1 MLSYFHLFSALVWTG
16 ENDSGRTCYVWARI
30 FLKTRGKN
38 LSVLKNIRIRVH
50 ARPSKEIDNFA
61 RVVHFLVHFFAVT
74 ARLPCKLTR
83 LRLSPPRRPLC
94 VVGITLT
101 QVSTSRSKEETISY
115 NIESKKGQINP

>member
-1 MLSYFHLFSALVWTG
+1 M
-16 ENDSGRTCYVWARI
+16 
-30 FLKTRGKN
+30 
-38 LSVLKNIRIRVH
+38 RIRVQ

-61 RVVHFLVHFFAVT
+61 RVAHFLVHFFAVT

-83 LRLSPPRRPLC
+83 LRLSRPWRPLC

-101 QVSTSRSKEETISY
+101 QVKTNRLKEERISY